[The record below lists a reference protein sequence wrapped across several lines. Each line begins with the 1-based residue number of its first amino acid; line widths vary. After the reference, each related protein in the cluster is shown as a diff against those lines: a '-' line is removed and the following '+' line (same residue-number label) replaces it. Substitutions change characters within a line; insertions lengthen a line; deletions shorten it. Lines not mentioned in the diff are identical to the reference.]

1 MRWKNRASSAVLSGE
16 DFNTTCRLPMNALF
30 LLLQPANCVAAL
42 LIALMLAINI
52 GVRRTSMSML
62 GMLTTAVF
70 CNGIAISLVCALNW
84 LSTP

>member
-1 MRWKNRASSAVLSGE
+1 MRWKKRASSAVLRGE
-16 DFNTTCRLPMNALF
+16 DFNITCRLPMDAPF

-52 GVRRTSMSML
+52 GLRRTSMSVL

-70 CNGIAISLVCALNW
+70 CNGMAISLVFALNW
-84 LSTP
+84 LSTL